1 LIEFGRIGVDD
12 EWSGTM
18 QDIRGEVR
26 ALSERLS
33 DLLVRL

>member
-1 LIEFGRIGVDD
+1 
-12 EWSGTM
+12 M
-18 QDIRGEVR
+18 QDIRGEMR